1 VLRRVTPLLTP
12 LSLLALLSLAFLLW
26 YGLQGAEPYLGH
38 DEAVYAAKARSW
50 LTDLPT
56 AQWDPRRAP
65 GVPAL
70 GVLAL
75 AVEPSVG
82 AVRVVGLSL
91 VLLTV
96 AITYYVAAKLTTPVR
111 ALAVVLV
118 LLTSAPFIR
127 RIPEYLSDI
136 GTAGLL
142 VACAYLVIRRQLV
155 ALAIVAL
162 ATFYLRY
169 GAVAGL
175 LAIAVAALVV
185 WGPKV
190 WLAEGRKLWLAAGIF
205 AAGVVPH
212 FVYATQAT
220 GKPWGLLAN
229 AGASANQVYFGD
241 GLVFYVT
248 RFPYGLAGVLGGVLM
263 AVGLISAV
271 VHRRTRWKAFL
282 GLTAVLLLVQ
292 LGLIGH
298 GEPRFV
304 FGSAILLVL
313 LGVDALAAR
322 WRPAVAVVAAIAVL
336 QAPFAYA
343 DVRGNAIAGA
353 TAERRSLVAAA
364 EHFERPC
371 VVVTSYQ
378 PELGWYSGCS
388 TMSFAQARQAA
399 SIEGLS
405 FVLFERGRAQPAERS
420 LRELAGG
427 RPILAEDLP
436 ASGSLGKVRIL
447 TVGG

>member
-1 VLRRVTPLLTP
+1 MLRRVSPL
-12 LSLLALLSLAFLLW
+12 LSLLALLGLAFLLW
-26 YGLQGAEPYLGH
+26 YGLQGAEPFLGH

-70 GVLAL
+70 GTVALAL
-75 AVEPSVG
+75 AGQSSVG
-82 AVRVVGLSL
+82 AVRVVGLLL
-91 VLLTV
+91 VLLAV
-96 AITYYVAAKLTTPVR
+96 AVTYYVAAKLTTPVR
-111 ALAVVLV
+111 AVAVTLV
-118 LLTSAPFIR
+118 VLTSAPFIR
-127 RIPEYLSDI
+127 RVPEYLSDI

-142 VACAYLVIRRQLV
+142 VACAYLVIRKRLV

-185 WGPKV
+185 WGPKT
-190 WLAEGRKLWLAAGIF
+190 WLAEGRKLWIAAGVF
-205 AAGVVPH
+205 VAGVVPH
-212 FVYATQAT
+212 FVYATLET

-241 GLVFYVT
+241 GLVFYLT

-263 AVGLISAV
+263 AVGLVAAV
-271 VHRRTRWKAFL
+271 VQRRSRWKAFL
-282 GLTAVLLLVQ
+282 GLTAGLLIVQ
-292 LGLIGH
+292 LGLVGH

-304 FGSAILLVL
+304 FGAAILLVL
-313 LGVDALAAR
+313 LGVDALASR
-322 WRPAVAVVAAIAVL
+322 WRPAVVLIAAIAVV

-343 DVRGNAIAGA
+343 EVRDNAIAGA
-353 TAERRSLVAAA
+353 TAERHSLVALA
-364 EHFERPC
+364 EHFDRPC
-371 VVVTSYQ
+371 TVVTSFQ
-378 PELGWYSGCS
+378 PELGWYSGCA
-388 TMSFAQARQAA
+388 TMSFADARTAE
-399 SIEGLS
+399 SLDGVT

-420 LRELAGG
+420 LRTLIGD
-427 RPILAEDLP
+427 RPVLAEDLP
-436 ASGSLGKVRIL
+436 AAGSLGKVRIL